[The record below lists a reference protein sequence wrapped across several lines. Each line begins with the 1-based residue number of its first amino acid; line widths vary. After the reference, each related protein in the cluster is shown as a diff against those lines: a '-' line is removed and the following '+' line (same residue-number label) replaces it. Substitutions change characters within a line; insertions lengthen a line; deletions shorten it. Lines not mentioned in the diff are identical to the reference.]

1 MPRSYEERVAD
12 FEKKY
17 GFEEGRVE
25 KFFDAHRKLRSISKY
40 YLNINYSKSSEEL
53 YREGLRTLL
62 RDYAENQIKPATV
75 AKDYGLDFNAISGI
89 ITDYEKLMQAR
100 HEKLVKENPDPENK
114 PQPRQQFEGN
124 LQKVIDDVRDLSK
137 TWQTNTLSSAWLERL
152 QDGRYDVSDMRKITK
167 EAYNNG
173 RGFFVESDDFT
184 VTRVLDENGDEVY
197 STGETVAMMRDVM
210 ERLTQSRP
218 TRWYWNPL
226 NWWQAIKESI
236 YKRELNKQINGSK
249 GELRPINTDY
259 RDRAGY
265 TLIYGEDKTKLY
277 SLLKN
282 TEKQMKQDAERAEFR
297 RQKEEEKAKQ
307 EALEKEKANEI
318 NANKDAN
325 VIGEEIQNGE
335 KVEFGDVFKEE
346 NVPKSP
352 VIQNEEKKE
361 ITKVME

>member
-12 FEKKY
+12 FEERY

-89 ITDYEKLMQAR
+89 ISDYEKLMQAR
-100 HEKLVKENPDPENK
+100 HEKFVKENPNPENK

-124 LQKVIDDVRDLSK
+124 LQKVIDDVRELSS
-137 TWQTNTLSSAWLERL
+137 TWQSKKLVNSWAERIFNEE
-152 QDGRYDVSDMRKITK
+152 YDISDIRKITQQ
-167 EAYNNG
+167 AYKNGTGYFVDANELSNNKI
-173 RGFFVESDDFT
+173 
-184 VTRVLDENGDEVY
+184 LDEEGDEIR
-197 STGETVAMMRDVM
+197 SSGETVAMMRDAMQKVIQA
-210 ERLTQSRP
+210 RSRG
-218 TRWYWNPL
+218 WYWNPL
-226 NWWQAIKESI
+226 NWKRAIQESL
-236 YKRELNKQINGSK
+236 YMRELNKQVNGSK
-249 GELRPINTDY
+249 GEIRPINNDY
-259 RDRAGY
+259 KVYGSY
-265 TLIYGEDKTKLY
+265 TLINGEDKTKLY

-297 RQKEEEKAKQ
+297 RQKEAEKAKQ

-325 VIGEEIQNGE
+325 VIGE
-335 KVEFGDVFKEE
+335 KVEFGDVFEE
-346 NVPKSP
+346 KNDIKSP
-352 VIQNEEKKE
+352 VVQNEEKKGDL
-361 ITKVME
+361 IKQKSLLLK